1 MGETDILFV
10 ELALQLCDSISGGLR
25 LLQEDFF
32 RFGTQLSVCRFLQE
46 QICSHRALHSLH
58 EELLRAREKQI
69 LTARGQRRRVSRW
82 THNFH
87 MLSVISHLALLYFCS
102 QAVKAVENEVP
113 VQLFV
118 SAVDEAPDCFSLC
131 FKTLPGAQRRLRTK
145 KKLNY
150 NKLLKNIVNPPK
162 IITEKYWCI
171 STFSLQMKAF
181 KCFADL
187 LQECVR
193 ALTNITI
200 TQPRWLTPQ
209 SICGSISDGGRSVMT
224 ARVCVWTCAN
234 FAKVGTRRELRLDLP
249 AGCARSPLSCVR
261 PLWKLLPA
269 PAVTDRAPR
278 LPATADSGT
287 PEAPPLSCWRCAAV
301 AVAEGNVGDV
311 KVCQTAQIANMVTK
325 WTWRERRILTSFE
338 KTEHFF

>member
-1 MGETDILFV
+1 
-10 ELALQLCDSISGGLR
+10 
-25 LLQEDFF
+25 
-32 RFGTQLSVCRFLQE
+32 
-46 QICSHRALHSLH
+46 
-58 EELLRAREKQI
+58 
-69 LTARGQRRRVSRW
+69 
-82 THNFH
+82 

-187 LQECVR
+187 LQERVR

-224 ARVCVWTCAN
+224 ARVCV
-234 FAKVGTRRELRLDLP
+234 
-249 AGCARSPLSCVR
+249 
-261 PLWKLLPA
+261 
-269 PAVTDRAPR
+269 
-278 LPATADSGT
+278 
-287 PEAPPLSCWRCAAV
+287 
-301 AVAEGNVGDV
+301 
-311 KVCQTAQIANMVTK
+311 
-325 WTWRERRILTSFE
+325 
-338 KTEHFF
+338 